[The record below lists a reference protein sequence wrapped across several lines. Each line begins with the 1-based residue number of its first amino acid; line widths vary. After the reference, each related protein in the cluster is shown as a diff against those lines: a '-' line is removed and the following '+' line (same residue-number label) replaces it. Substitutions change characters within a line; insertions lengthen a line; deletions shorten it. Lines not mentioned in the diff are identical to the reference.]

1 MSLIE
6 FLDQT
11 RIQYQAG
18 INDYEFVILDAD
30 DKEIKK
36 LIAFC
41 DENWRER
48 YISIT
53 NGQFVVS

>member
-1 MSLIE
+1 MTLIE

-11 RIQYQAG
+11 GIKYQAG
-18 INDYEFVILDAD
+18 ITEFVILDAD

-41 DENWRER
+41 DENLIER
-48 YISIT
+48 FFCIDD
-53 NGQFVVS
+53 GKFVVS